1 MNVES
6 STCAS
11 SARASQWDQIDWERC
26 ERRVRR
32 LQARI
37 VKATREGRWGKV
49 RALQRLLT
57 HSFSGKALAVKRVT
71 DNQGKRTAGVDHVR
85 WQTPAAKFKA
95 IGTLRRRGYQPLPLR
110 RVYIPKANG
119 KRRALGIPT
128 MMDRAQQALHLQGLE
143 PVAETRAD
151 RDSYGFRP
159 KRSTADAIEQCFKVL
174 SKADSPEWILE
185 GDIQACFDQISHS
198 WMQAHIPMDKE
209 VLRKWLKAG
218 YVEAGAWY
226 PTEAGTPQGG
236 VATPRTQWIIC
247 KFSAPAR
254 SPGRNRMVDRDQVFA
269 DCDLLH
275 EQAQQLLSF
284 NRSHGLRGLVQ
295 ATKKSVHRI
304 AHFDPTLVFHS
315 SHLQVLLLLLQR
327 PEFLFDLRGSLS

>member
-1 MNVES
+1 MNVER

-11 SARASQWDQIDWERC
+11 SARAQQWDQIDWDRC

-37 VKATREGRWGKV
+37 VKATREGRWGKG

-119 KRRALGIPT
+119 KRRALGIPA
-128 MMDRAQQALHLQGLE
+128 MVDRAQQALHLQGLE

-151 RDSYGFRP
+151 RHSYGFRP

-174 SKADSPEWILE
+174 SKADSPEWVLE
-185 GDIQACFDQISHS
+185 GDIQACLDRSSYYTLVHGVTGKSCGCWSKARI
-198 WMQAHIPMDKE
+198 
-209 VLRKWLKAG
+209 RKPFCRPRGTWT
-218 YVEAGAWY
+218 
-226 PTEAGTPQGG
+226 TESSPRLTRCRI
-236 VATPRTQWIIC
+236 VCRDTPRRRLASGI
-247 KFSAPAR
+247 
-254 SPGRNRMVDRDQVFA
+254 
-269 DCDLLH
+269 
-275 EQAQQLLSF
+275 
-284 NRSHGLRGLVQ
+284 
-295 ATKKSVHRI
+295 AT
-304 AHFDPTLVFHS
+304 
-315 SHLQVLLLLLQR
+315 
-327 PEFLFDLRGSLS
+327 